1 MHTSLI
7 SERSEVRRY
16 VSAVF
21 IFSFVY
27 IDLHL
32 LGYLFGF
39 SPGGDV

>member
-1 MHTSLI
+1 MHTLI

-16 VSAVF
+16 ISAVF
-21 IFSFVY
+21 FFSFVY

-32 LGYLFGF
+32 LGYLFGC